1 MAQKVVSKTRKPRRK
16 LVEGNGLLY
25 HFLQKTLLEEDV
37 EQFHSLTARLVV
49 ALGVW
54 LPPEAYQRYPVLVPY
69 AVRDPKCRGDRRRG
83 DPDQWGSPDVKG
95 RFRDDNSLVKGVPH
109 SLEVLNP
116 RNRLLHGKWLGTS
129 FVASHVWRKLT
140 DGTDAPRDRTTYS
153 FVPNLLWLPSQL
165 SKLSDREGGF
175 VQTFLQALSV
185 KIYRAVP
192 IERPLRHLV
201 EPIWKLLPE
210 RIEASKVTLPNAAD
224 LNYFRFDEKWL
235 TRRVRTLDGVV
246 QALADVCAGTAP
258 LKKVV
263 AARYGG
269 GLGSVESSAAAK
281 LLDELS
287 AYRDAVT
294 SAGVTDAT

>member
-1 MAQKVVSKTRKPRRK
+1 MAEKVVAKTRPRRK
-16 LVEGNGLLY
+16 LVEGKGLLY
-25 HFLQKTLLEEDV
+25 HFLQKTLLEEDA
-37 EQFHSLTARLVV
+37 EQFHALTGRLVV

-54 LPPEAYQRYPVLVPY
+54 LPPEAYQRYPILVPY
-69 AVRDPKCRGDRRRG
+69 AVRDPKCRGDKRRG
-83 DPDQWGSPDVKG
+83 DPDQWGAPDLKG
-95 RFRDDNSLVKGVPH
+95 RFRDDNSLVKGVPR

-153 FVPNLLWLPSQL
+153 FVPNLVWLPSQL

-201 EPIWKLLPE
+201 EPIWELLPE
-210 RIEASKVTLPNAAD
+210 RAEASKIDLPDVAD
-224 LNYFRFDEKWL
+224 LNYFKFDEKWL
-235 TRRVRTLDGVV
+235 MRRIRTLSSVV
-246 QALADVCAGTAP
+246 QALTDICSGTAP
-258 LKKVV
+258 VKKVV
-263 AARYGG
+263 AARYGE
-269 GLGSVESSAAAK
+269 GLERVESSAATT
-281 LLDELS
+281 LRDELS
-287 AYRDAVT
+287 AYRDAVA
-294 SAGVTDAT
+294 SAGVSPAA